1 MGPVSPVVHVQ
12 CFEVGLSGPKSYK
25 LFFLSDSSVFDDEHA
40 VRSKESQ
47 HGSFQYAV
55 ST

>member
-1 MGPVSPVVHVQ
+1 MGLVSPVVHVQ
-12 CFEVGLSGPKSYK
+12 SFEVGLSGPISYM

-47 HGSFQYAV
+47 HGSFQYAAL
-55 ST
+55 T